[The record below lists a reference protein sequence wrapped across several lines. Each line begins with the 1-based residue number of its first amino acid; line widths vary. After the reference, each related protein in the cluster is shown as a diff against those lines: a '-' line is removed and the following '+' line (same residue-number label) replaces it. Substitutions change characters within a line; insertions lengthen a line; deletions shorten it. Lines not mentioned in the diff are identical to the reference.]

1 MSDDVVAETRQ
12 ALANYERTADMG
24 GALTGAF
31 HLGCEA
37 RTLMP
42 RLAAE
47 IERLTEQLIDARVAT
62 VKSRVETWEACGA
75 YAVGELYDHLGMS
88 ADGTD
93 YDAYLADPRGFM
105 RQTITEE
112 Q

>member
-1 MSDDVVAETRQ
+1 MSDDVVAKARQ
-12 ALANYERTADMG
+12 ALANYEQTADMG

-42 RLAAE
+42 RLVAE
-47 IERLTEQLIDARVAT
+47 VERLTEQLIDARITITNRLMELRNYSSYPPNERHICAGMT
-62 VKSRVETWEACGA
+62 PEAFA
-75 YAVGELYDHLGMS
+75 
-88 ADGTD
+88 
-93 YDAYLADPRGFM
+93 AYLADPRGFM
-105 RQTITEE
+105 RQKIMEE